1 MLNERP
7 VFPVVISAA
16 SGTGKTSVV
25 NEMVRRAPHRFHVSI
40 SSTTRSPRGNERNGV
55 EYHFVTEEAFLDLIE
70 RGMLYEW
77 AIVHG
82 HYYGTPAAEVQGGLK
97 AGKVVL
103 LDIDFQ
109 GGWQLISSVPGAV
122 SLFLLPPSRAELKR
136 RLAGRG
142 TEDQKTLDRRLR
154 NAGDEIERGL
164 ATYDYVVI
172 NDDFEDC
179 VDTVTSII
187 NAEQARRWRLNA
199 YQALS
204 STEGGIDGFSGG

>member
-1 MLNERP
+1 MSNERP

-25 NEMVRRAPHRFHVSI
+25 NEIVRRAPRRFHVSV
-40 SSTTRSPRGNERNGV
+40 STTTRAPRGNERHGM
-55 EYHFVTEEAFLDLIE
+55 EYRFVTEEAFFDLIE

-77 AIVHG
+77 AMVHG
-82 HYYGTPAAEVQGGLK
+82 HYYGTPVAEVQVGLK
-97 AGKVVL
+97 AGKIVL

-122 SLFLLPPSRAELKR
+122 SLFLLPPSLVELKR
-136 RLAGRG
+136 RLSGRG
-142 TEDQKTLDRRLR
+142 TEDHEALDRRLQ
-154 NAGDEIERGL
+154 NAGEEIERGM
-164 ATYDYVVI
+164 ATYDYVVV

-179 VDTVTSII
+179 VDVVTSII